1 MQICPTSQPF
11 DKCGEIKTKIFLQLG
26 PRQKAAS
33 FFFVFFFFTIIF
45 ICHGPRTIM
54 LSLMT
59 SVHGHILLEPG
70 LYCHFILHF
79 TAYDHQTGTLA
90 VVFTN
95 YFSISTAHIIL
106 DSLMIKLLGRK
117 LKRNNWSLVCQ
128 VTIYLYISDES
139 EGDCCFF
146 NPSFFMT
153 RQGSRH

>member
-1 MQICPTSQPF
+1 MGPQQEKSDGF
-11 DKCGEIKTKIFLQLG
+11 FSFL
-26 PRQKAAS
+26 
-33 FFFVFFFFTIIF
+33 FFFIGA
-45 ICHGPRTIM
+45 HGPRTVV
-54 LSLMT
+54 LSLIA
-59 SVHGHILLEPG
+59 SVHGHILLKPN
-70 LYCHFILHF
+70 LNYNFILHF